1 MKKIQNIALA
11 ATMVPVLL
19 FSSCSNDYLDRT
31 PTTAMDTEIVL
42 NDPSLVP
49 TTVVGTMKMMW
60 AYSTWGCYIPVLG
73 DLMTDMVT
81 SIRAN
86 QGTLQDMERW
96 NITTNSTDAATFWAG
111 PYQVAAAA
119 ARTIEASKRMLADS
133 ANLQLDASE
142 TNNLYSALATSLTIK
157 VHAEYFLSQ
166 FFCIDVNET
175 DVPGSNP
182 TKVGLI
188 LLHDRAL
195 TNTEPANMSTLEA
208 TYQLMEKEI
217 AEAIDAFGRSG
228 SSSFTLQSGEARYY
242 PTLAAAYMV
251 QARVLLA
258 QGRSNPTKYEA
269 AYNAAQNAL
278 DNLPSGANGTLIST
292 EEGLLNAYG
301 ETPSS
306 EDIWLL
312 EYTSQDNLSAN
323 SLNSIF
329 GSYGFTPTEKATDL
343 FESGDIRRALYANNT
358 ESAPSTSSSSYC
370 LKYPT
375 DNYVFNVPVLRVPE
389 LYLIQ
394 AECMAMGSISGGGV
408 SAARDLIKNNILAA
422 RDTAM
427 TDDNFN
433 SRYPDLASDEV
444 LSGYDNNGVAQGFL
458 RGLLDEHAREL
469 LCEGQRWSILRRNG
483 VALNRMENEE
493 RGTVGSGNDEDS
505 RKFRTHFQ
513 AYPLSRVSLPVPFTE
528 FNTQQWK
535 AGRAVDFDGNIID
548 PAKNWQTNA
557 WDQPNGS
564 NNYSPN
570 VALPEDGESY
580 NNKN

>member
-11 ATMVPVLL
+11 AAMVPVLL

-31 PTTAMDTEIVL
+31 PTTAMDTEVVL

-60 AYSTWGCYIPVLG
+60 AASTWGCYIPVIG

-81 SIRAN
+81 SIRQN

-175 DVPGSNP
+175 RVPGVNAAN
-182 TKVGLI
+182 KVGLI

-195 TNTEPANMSTLEA
+195 TNTEAANMSTLDA

-217 AEAIDAFGRSG
+217 AEAIEAFGRSG
-228 SSSFTLQSGEARYY
+228 SSSFTLQGGEARYY

-258 QGRSNPTKYEA
+258 QHKYQA
-269 AYNAAQNAL
+269 AYDAAQSAL
-278 DNLPSGANGTLIST
+278 DNLPSGANETLIST

-323 SLNSIF
+323 SLNNLF

-343 FESGDIRRALYANNT
+343 FENGDIRGALYANNT
-358 ESAPSTSSSSYC
+358 GGAPSTSSSSYC

-375 DNYVFNVPVLRVPE
+375 DNAVFNVPVLRVPE

-394 AECMAMGSISGGGV
+394 AECMAMGSVNGGV
-408 SAARDLIKNNILAA
+408 SAARDLIKTNILAA
-422 RDTAM
+422 RDTVM

-444 LSGYDNNGVAQGFL
+444 ISGYDNNGVAQGFL
-458 RGLLDEHAREL
+458 LGLLDEHAREL

-483 VALNRMENEE
+483 VALNRMEDED
-493 RGTVGSGNDEDS
+493 RGIVGSGNDEDS

-535 AGRAVDFDGNIID
+535 AGRAVDFDGNPID
-548 PAKNWQTNA
+548 SKNWQTNA

-564 NNYSPN
+564 NNYSPT

-580 NNKN
+580 NNNN

>member
-1 MKKIQNIALA
+1 MKNMKKIQNIALA

-31 PTTAMDTEIVL
+31 PTTAMDTEVVL

-60 AYSTWGCYIPVLG
+60 AYSTWGSYIPVLG

-258 QGRSNPTKYEA
+258 QHKYEP
-269 AYNAAQNAL
+269 AYTAAQNAL

-323 SLNSIF
+323 SLNNLF
-329 GSYGFTPTEKATDL
+329 GSYGFTPTEKATDGVVICL
-343 FESGDIRRALYANNT
+343 PMVSGIITLSSSVRSVWRIMVPNESMTTTTLAAFNRGARRFASDKRRAFTVGA
-358 ESAPSTSSSSYC
+358 SIRSSTFLSKSSSKWIFFSFSKKENHAFC
-370 LKYPT
+370 C
-375 DNYVFNVPVLRVPE
+375 RH
-389 LYLIQ
+389 
-394 AECMAMGSISGGGV
+394 SSGTSVIRKNARNSASSSVDV
-408 SAARDLIKNNILAA
+408 SHC
-422 RDTAM
+422 
-427 TDDNFN
+427 
-433 SRYPDLASDEV
+433 
-444 LSGYDNNGVAQGFL
+444 Q
-458 RGLLDEHAREL
+458 
-469 LCEGQRWSILRRNG
+469 
-483 VALNRMENEE
+483 
-493 RGTVGSGNDEDS
+493 
-505 RKFRTHFQ
+505 
-513 AYPLSRVSLPVPFTE
+513 
-528 FNTQQWK
+528 
-535 AGRAVDFDGNIID
+535 
-548 PAKNWQTNA
+548 
-557 WDQPNGS
+557 
-564 NNYSPN
+564 
-570 VALPEDGESY
+570 
-580 NNKN
+580 